1 MANRILKNPF
11 ALRDLIDENGHV
23 VIPEGTLK
31 IPSRAF
37 SDCENLKS
45 VALPTGLTSIE
56 DGAFNGC
63 TGLTSIE
70 LPGSLTNIGLGAF
83 LHCTGLTSIVIPA
96 SVTTIDHIAFAE
108 CSALASIDVAPGNPN
123 FRSEGNCL
131 LSKDGTTLVLGCTT
145 SVIPDSV
152 TTIGWGAFRGCS
164 DLSRIIL
171 PKALKVIDGYA
182 FYHCVALTDIDLPSG
197 VTSIGS
203 SVFAECTGLTSLV
216 LPDKLTSI
224 GSHAFSEC
232 TGLVNVV
239 IPEAVTVIK
248 EHAFYGCASLTDVTL
263 PDGMTRIEYYTFGCC
278 TGLKHIE
285 IPKGVTVI
293 GYNAFWGCTGLE
305 SISLPDSLSAIGEG
319 AFRDCTGLS
328 RIVIPKSVT
337 TIGTNAFAN
346 CTALPEDALPDG
358 VSTVYEEFDP
368 EDYCDEIYDI
378 DLTEIGALVS
388 GSKNTI
394 INIINNA
401 FAIFGSEK
409 PGVGPND
416 DDATITLKIQE
427 ANELL
432 EDYKAEFTLMD
443 FLDDDNRMRAP
454 WREYV
459 QSCYVQSCID
469 EDNPNNSKGYGI
481 ALFAANETE
490 GECSVVICFAGYD
503 GQSEYRGVDWRDW
516 CERMVL
522 IYGCKIHLK
531 RSFSNPY
538 ATGEEGSSFVSDEG
552 IFEPNGASVKQT
564 IIHNDAE
571 YDPIWE
577 PAPKP
582 APKPAPAPQTEDD
595 EDLPF

>member
-1 MANRILKNPF
+1 MANRILKKPV

-31 IPSRAF
+31 IPSWAF

-56 DGAFNGC
+56 NGAFNGC

-83 LHCTGLTSIVIPA
+83 LHCTGLTGIVIPA
-96 SVTTIDHIAFAE
+96 SVTTIDSIAFAD
-108 CSALASIDVAPGNPN
+108 CPALANIDVAPGNPN

-171 PKALKVIDGYA
+171 PKGLKVIDGYA

-203 SVFAECTGLTSLV
+203 SVFAECTGL
-216 LPDKLTSI
+216 
-224 GSHAFSEC
+224 
-232 TGLVNVV
+232 VNVV

-263 PDGMTRIEYYTFGCC
+263 PNGMTRIENYTFGCC

-293 GYNAFWGCTGLE
+293 GYNAFGGCTGLE

-319 AFRDCTGLS
+319 AFCDCTGLS

-368 EDYCDEIYDI
+368 EDYCDEHDDI

-388 GSKNTI
+388 GSKKTI

-459 QSCYVQSCID
+459 QSCID

-481 ALFAANETE
+481 ELFAANETE
-490 GECSVVICFAGYD
+490 GECSVVICFEGYD
-503 GQSEYRGVDWRDW
+503 YESEYRGVDWRDW

-531 RSFSNPY
+531 REFSNPY

>member
-1 MANRILKNPF
+1 MANRILKKPV

-56 DGAFNGC
+56 NGAFNGC

-96 SVTTIDHIAFAE
+96 SVTTIDSIAFAE
-108 CSALASIDVAPGNPN
+108 CSALANIDVAPGNPN

-171 PKALKVIDGYA
+171 PKGLKVIDGYA

-232 TGLVNVV
+232 TGL
-239 IPEAVTVIK
+239 
-248 EHAFYGCASLTDVTL
+248 
-263 PDGMTRIEYYTFGCC
+263 
-278 TGLKHIE
+278 
-285 IPKGVTVI
+285 
-293 GYNAFWGCTGLE
+293 E

-319 AFRDCTGLS
+319 AFCDCTGLS

-368 EDYCDEIYDI
+368 EDYCDEHDDI

-388 GSKNTI
+388 GSKKTI

-459 QSCYVQSCID
+459 QSCID

-481 ALFAANETE
+481 ELFAANETE
-490 GECSVVICFAGYD
+490 GECSVVICFEGYD
-503 GQSEYRGVDWRDW
+503 YESEYRGVDWRDW

-531 RSFSNPY
+531 REFSNPY

>member
-1 MANRILKNPF
+1 MLSY
-11 ALRDLIDENGHV
+11 LR
-23 VIPEGTLK
+23 
-31 IPSRAF
+31 R
-37 SDCENLKS
+37 
-45 VALPTGLTSIE
+45 
-56 DGAFNGC
+56 
-63 TGLTSIE
+63 
-70 LPGSLTNIGLGAF
+70 
-83 LHCTGLTSIVIPA
+83 
-96 SVTTIDHIAFAE
+96 
-108 CSALASIDVAPGNPN
+108 
-123 FRSEGNCL
+123 
-131 LSKDGTTLVLGCTT
+131 
-145 SVIPDSV
+145 
-152 TTIGWGAFRGCS
+152 
-164 DLSRIIL
+164 
-171 PKALKVIDGYA
+171 
-182 FYHCVALTDIDLPSG
+182 
-197 VTSIGS
+197 
-203 SVFAECTGLTSLV
+203 
-216 LPDKLTSI
+216 
-224 GSHAFSEC
+224 
-232 TGLVNVV
+232 
-239 IPEAVTVIK
+239 
-248 EHAFYGCASLTDVTL
+248 
-263 PDGMTRIEYYTFGCC
+263 TFGRC

-293 GYNAFWGCTGLE
+293 EYNAFWGCTGLE
-305 SISLPDSLSAIGEG
+305 SIYLPDSLSAIGEG
-319 AFRDCTGLS
+319 AFCDCTGLS

-368 EDYCDEIYDI
+368 EDYCDDHDDI

-388 GSKNTI
+388 GSKKTI

-459 QSCYVQSCID
+459 QSCID

-481 ALFAANETE
+481 ELFAANETE
-490 GECSVVICFAGYD
+490 GECSVVICFEGYD
-503 GQSEYRGVDWRDW
+503 YESEYRGVDWRDW

-531 RSFSNPY
+531 REFSNPY

-595 EDLPF
+595 EELPF

>member
-1 MANRILKNPF
+1 MANRILKKPV

-31 IPSRAF
+31 IPSWAF

-56 DGAFNGC
+56 NGAFNGC

-96 SVTTIDHIAFAE
+96 SVTTIDSIAFAE
-108 CSALASIDVAPGNPN
+108 CSALANIDVAPGNPN

-171 PKALKVIDGYA
+171 PKGLKVIDGYA

-263 PDGMTRIEYYTFGCC
+263 PDGMTRIENYTFGCC

-319 AFRDCTGLS
+319 AFCDCTGLS

-368 EDYCDEIYDI
+368 EDYCDEHDDI

-388 GSKNTI
+388 GSKKTI

-459 QSCYVQSCID
+459 QSCID

-481 ALFAANETE
+481 ELFAANETE
-490 GECSVVICFAGYD
+490 GECSVVICFEGYD
-503 GQSEYRGVDWRDW
+503 YESEYRGVDWRDW

-531 RSFSNPY
+531 REFSNPY

-577 PAPKP
+577 PATKP

>member
-1 MANRILKNPF
+1 MTNRILKKPVV
-11 ALRDLIDENGHV
+11 LRDLIDENGHV

-31 IPSRAF
+31 IPEQAF
-37 SDCENLKS
+37 SNCENLRS
-45 VALPTGLTSIE
+45 VALPTGLITIE
-56 DGAFNGC
+56 SLAFESCKN
-63 TGLTSIE
+63 LAYVEIPDSV
-70 LPGSLTNIGLGAF
+70 TNIGLGAF
-83 LHCTGLTSIVIPA
+83 LGCASLTSIVIPA

-108 CSALASIDVAPGNPN
+108 CSALASIDVAPDNQH

-131 LSKDGTTLVLGCTT
+131 LSKDGSTLVLGCKT

-171 PKALKVIDGYA
+171 PKGIKVIEGYA
-182 FYHCVALTDIDLPSG
+182 FYLCVGLTDIDLPSG

-203 SVFAECTGLTSLV
+203 SVFSGCTGLTSLA
-216 LPDKLTSI
+216 LPDKLTKI
-224 GSHAFSEC
+224 GAHAFDG
-232 TGLVNVV
+232 TGLTSIV
-239 IPEAVTVIK
+239 IPDSVTEIT
-248 EHAFYGCASLTDVTL
+248 EYTFFGCTSLTDVTL
-263 PDGMTRIEYYTFGCC
+263 PDGITKINNYAFGRCV
-278 TGLKHIE
+278 GLKHIE

-293 GYNAFWGCTGLE
+293 GSNAFC
-305 SISLPDSLSAIGEG
+305 
-319 AFRDCTGLS
+319 DCTGLS

-368 EDYCDEIYDI
+368 EDYCDDHDDVDI
-378 DLTEIGALVS
+378 TEITALVS
-388 GSKNTI
+388 GSRKTI

-443 FLDDDNRMRAP
+443 FLDDDNRMCAP
-454 WREYV
+454 WKDYV
-459 QSCYVQSCID
+459 QSGID
-469 EDNPNNSKGYGI
+469 EENPNSSKGFGI
-481 ALFAANETE
+481 KLVAAKETE
-490 GECSVVICFAGYD
+490 GGCSVEIGFEGYD
-503 GQSEYRGVDWRDW
+503 YESEYRGVDWRDW

-531 RSFSNPY
+531 RVFSNPY
-538 ATGEEGSSFVSDEG
+538 ATEEEDSSFVSDEG
-552 IFEPNGASVKQT
+552 IFEPNGTSVKQT
-564 IIHNDAE
+564 IIHKGAE
-571 YDPIWE
+571 YNPIWE
-577 PAPKP
+577 SAPKP